1 MRLRKK
7 QARYIPGLKYYA
19 INNHK
24 TRGYKGKNRYNFKN
38 NYSNKKS
45 KLSIMLISIGVILMI
60 IGIMRVFQN
69 TIVYSPM
76 RFFGTTKGGVSFA
89 TSTILLFIGI
99 VLMVLKKINLLGP
112 ILIFLGIKFSIIK

>member
-1 MRLRKK
+1 
-7 QARYIPGLKYYA
+7 
-19 INNHK
+19 
-24 TRGYKGKNRYNFKN
+24 
-38 NYSNKKS
+38 
-45 KLSIMLISIGVILMI
+45 MI

-112 ILIFLGIKFSIIK
+112 ILIFLGIITIVISIFFSLRMSLLPISLFKSILIFGAIFLGSALIIRGILELIRK